1 MDQALQRFMKERP
14 KNLPPEA
21 LLNIAQMYAKANMPK
36 PMSGVMAEYL
46 KLRPSDWKGW
56 LDQAGLLLYLKQ
68 NDPAIAALEKAI
80 RLGGEQALSI
90 VRKDPRFTSIRNQAI
105 ERSNALIGVPSARN
119 STTLP
124 GLLNNRR
131 PIAPAAPP
139 R

>member
-1 MDQALQRFMKERP
+1 
-14 KNLPPEA
+14 
-21 LLNIAQMYAKANMPK
+21 
-36 PMSGVMAEYL
+36 MAEYL

-90 VRKDPRFTSIRNQAI
+90 VRKDPRFTSILNQAI

-124 GLLNNRR
+124 GLLNNRQT
-131 PIAPAAPP
+131 IAPAAPP